1 MSPHFVEDVFDMRQP
16 LIEMFSEK
24 LAWVNTLLAP
34 FAPKPQAID
43 PPAVVTSINPLTGTE
58 DLATDEPPPPD
69 PDLSG
74 DDVIEGTELSE
85 EINASDG
92 NDLVE
97 GGGGDDTIWGG
108 PGRDSLN
115 GGAGDDEIYGEADA
129 DLLEGG
135 EGADQLSGGLGDD
148 LIFGG
153 DGDDLISAGPGD
165 DEVDGGAGNDTVTG
179 EDGRD
184 TILGGDGSD
193 VLLGGGDHDLLLGGS
208 DSDSLEG
215 GAGNDQLFGDEGED
229 TLVGGDG
236 NDSLSGGEDAD
247 VLNGGNGDDTLIGGD
262 GDDLLLDSGGR
273 NRFEGGQGEDIIV
286 GGAERDRAVYAGNLK
301 DFELRLT
308 STGESVVIDLRG
320 PWTIDK
326 GVAPYAFQGI
336 DSVRNVERYIFSDF
350 QVAADLDANAGAA
363 ARILATCFGKSFVSS
378 PTFSGIALKVV
389 DQLVDSGS
397 SPLGAQEQIAAFAL
411 DLVLGPNASK
421 GSALVEL
428 VWQNLVGSPI
438 DPQLLAD
445 VAAVIDGGAIKPV
458 QFMTFI
464 SNLDYTGQAIGL
476 VGLAQ
481 SGWPYLPPAD

>member
-1 MSPHFVEDVFDMRQP
+1 MRQP
-16 LIEMFSEK
+16 LIEMFSDK
-24 LAWVNTLLAP
+24 LAWFNTLWGP
-34 FAPKPQAID
+34 FAPKAKAID
-43 PPAVVTSINPLTGTE
+43 PPVVMTSINPLTGTE

-74 DDVIEGTELSE
+74 DDVIGGTELSE

-97 GGGGDDTIWGG
+97 GGDGDDTIWGG
-108 PGRDSLN
+108 NGRDTLV
-115 GGAGDDEIYGEADA
+115 GGAGSDQIYGEADA
-129 DLLEGG
+129 DRIEGG
-135 EGADQLSGGLGDD
+135 DGADMVIGGLGDD

-153 DGDDLISAGPGD
+153 EDDDLVIAGLGDDQVDGELGD
-165 DEVDGGAGNDTVTG
+165 DTISG

-184 TILGGDGSD
+184 TLLGGDGADVLFGAADND
-193 VLLGGGDHDLLLGGS
+193 VLLGGGDN
-208 DSDSLEG
+208 DSLDG
-215 GAGNDQLFGDEGED
+215 GGGNDQLFGDEGED
-229 TLVGGDG
+229 TLVGADG
-236 NDSLSGGEDAD
+236 NDLLAGGQDAD
-247 VLNGGNGDDTLIGGD
+247 VLNGGPGSDTLTGGE
-262 GDDLLLDSGGR
+262 GDDLILDAQGK

-286 GGAERDRAVYAGNLK
+286 GGSERDIAVYAGNLK

-378 PTFSGIALKVV
+378 PTFSGIAIKVL

-397 SPLGAQEQIAAFAL
+397 SRLGAQEQIAAFAL
-411 DLVLGPNASK
+411 DLVLGPKASK

-445 VAAVIDGGAIKPV
+445 VAAVIDGGAIQPV

>member
-1 MSPHFVEDVFDMRQP
+1 MSLQSTFAFFASRAW
-16 LIEMFSEK
+16 LSETTGW
-24 LAWVNTLLAP
+24 LN
-34 FAPKPQAID
+34 PKPQFMDALTD
-43 PPAVVTSINPLTGTE
+43 PSNGGDAN
-58 DLATDEPPPPD
+58 TDSEPTLPEPD
-69 PDLSG
+69 YVG
-74 DDVIEGTELSE
+74 DDVIEGTELNDA
-85 EINASDG
+85 INASDG
-92 NDLVE
+92 DDVVSGE
-97 GGGGDDTIWGG
+97 GGDDSLWGGYGRDTLLGGSGGDDLYGESDSDLIEGGDGEDQISGG
-108 PGRDSLN
+108 PGDDVIL
-115 GGAGDDEIYGEADA
+115 GGDGDDQISGDPG
-129 DLLEGG
+129 DDVIDGEGG
-135 EGADQLSGGLGDD
+135 NDT
-148 LIFGG
+148 IFGG
-153 DGDDLISAGPGD
+153 DGK
-165 DEVDGGAGNDTVTG
+165 
-179 EDGRD
+179 
-184 TILGGDGSD
+184 
-193 VLLGGGDHDLLLGGS
+193 
-208 DSDSLEG
+208 
-215 GAGNDQLFGDEGED
+215 D

-236 NDSLSGGEDAD
+236 LDVLFGGTGDDSLLGGIEYDFLDGDTGNDQLFGAEGEDTLIGGDGHDYLSGGDDAD
-247 VLNGGNGDDTLIGGD
+247 LMDGGQGDDTLIGGA
-262 GDDLLLDSGGR
+262 GDDLIVDLFGR
-273 NRFEGGQGEDIIV
+273 NRFEGGAGEDIIR
-286 GGAERDRAVYAGNLK
+286 GGNGMDVASYAGKLG
-301 DFELRLT
+301 DFELRLALND
-308 STGESVVIDLRG
+308 ESVVIDLRG